1 MGVFSAL
8 VLGAVCMGVDGQFP
22 VLRCTLYSGSSG
34 CTPNPFVMVDAM
46 YLAFGRLAFGLSPA
60 FNGADHFS
68 LHVSSSGVRSSA
80 PSRPRSAGNGRGQG
94 RTPSQSPAWQTGS
107 RNNPVDENVSKYI
120 PDCTD
125 PWTDTSSN
133 CWLLDEHHVAE
144 IFPVCSSIHTDD
156 PLRSGRL
163 TPFTLLPSEKTG
175 AIV

>member
-22 VLRCTLYSGSSG
+22 VLRCTLYSESSG

-107 RNNPVDENVSKYI
+107 RNNPIVMKISKSI

-125 PWTDTSSN
+125 PWLGTSSN
-133 CWLLDEHHVAE
+133 CWSPNEHHFAKV
-144 IFPVCSSIHTDD
+144 FDLCSSIQNGDN
-156 PLRSGRL
+156 PKR
-163 TPFTLLPSEKTG
+163 
-175 AIV
+175 